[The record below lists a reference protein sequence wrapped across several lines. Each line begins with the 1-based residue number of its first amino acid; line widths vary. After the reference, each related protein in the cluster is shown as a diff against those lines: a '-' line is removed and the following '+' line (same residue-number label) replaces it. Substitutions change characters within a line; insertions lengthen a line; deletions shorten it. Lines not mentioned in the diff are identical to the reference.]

1 MGRLGTGAWWAALLL
16 AYGVGAFANHCLYVV
31 IHDATHKLIFKNRA
45 ANYLVAI
52 IGDLPNLIPGAIGFS
67 ICHLAH
73 HARQGLHSA
82 DADLAG
88 HWEARLIGNRWYGK
102 ALWLLVFPLFQLTRP
117 IRLKN
122 VLGHQWLEHGQPGRL
137 RPFDMAMV
145 HVFGWNAILY
155 LAGSMLFSIGLHPLG
170 SRWIQEH
177 FTLDPVQE
185 TGSYYGM
192 LNRLA
197 LNVGYHNEHH
207 DFPSVP
213 WNRLPAHPPASR
225 RNFMTAL
232 TPAASWSR
240 LWLTFI
246 CRSRYSLYSRVLRAE
261 INRSTWLSKDAPCA
275 SRWSPVPTIIFAD
288 GVALTLNRLVGYLE
302 RQGVEVLVFTPTA
315 DKPAF
320 AHQRHHRAGAVH
332 AAARPPGISPGA
344 AHARRCETASCWISA
359 RHHPHRGAG
368 PAGTCRAGAGQC
380 ARHSGGGDLSH
391 PLRDLSAA
399 LLVPGA
405 VRGPV

>member
-1 MGRLGTGAWWAALLL
+1 MGKLGLHGWWAALLL

-31 IHDATHKLIFKNRA
+31 IHDATHRLIFKNRT

-73 HARQGLHSA
+73 HARQGDHAA

-117 IRLKN
+117 
-122 VLGHQWLEHGQPGRL
+122 GRQKDVSSVINGWSIASL
-137 RPFDMAMV
+137 TACALFDAAVVMA
-145 HVFGWNAILY
+145 FGWNAILY
-155 LAGSMLFSIGLHPLG
+155 LAASMLFSIGLHPLG

-177 FTLDPVQE
+177 FTLDPLQE

-213 WNRLPAHPPASR
+213 WNRLPDVRKLAPEFYNS
-225 RNFMTAL
+225 L
-232 TPAASWSR
+232 KPAASWFG

-246 CRSRYSLYSRVLRAE
+246 CNPSYSLYSRVLRSE
-261 INRSTWLSKDAPCA
+261 
-275 SRWSPVPTIIFAD
+275 
-288 GVALTLNRLVGYLE
+288 
-302 RQGVEVLVFTPTA
+302 
-315 DKPAF
+315 
-320 AHQRHHRAGAVH
+320 
-332 AAARPPGISPGA
+332 PGS
-344 AHARRCETASCWISA
+344 
-359 RHHPHRGAG
+359 
-368 PAGTCRAGAGQC
+368 
-380 ARHSGGGDLSH
+380 
-391 PLRDLSAA
+391 
-399 LLVPGA
+399 
-405 VRGPV
+405 

>member
-1 MGRLGTGAWWAALLL
+1 LQIGLAALMGRLGLHAWWAALLL

-73 HARQGLHSA
+73 HARQGDHSA

-117 IRLKN
+117 GRLKDVASVIN
-122 VLGHQWLEHGQPGRL
+122 GWSLASLTACAL
-137 RPFDMAMV
+137 FDVAV
-145 HVFGWNAILY
+145 VYLFGWNALLY
-155 LAGSMLFSIGLHPLG
+155 LAASMLFSIGLHPLG

-177 FTLDPVQE
+177 FTLDPQQE

-213 WNRLPAHPPASR
+213 WNRLPDIR
-225 RNFMTAL
+225 RMAPEFYDSL
-232 TPAASWSR
+232 TPAASWFG

-246 CRSRYSLYSRVLRAE
+246 CNPDYSLYSRVLRSE
-261 INRSTWLSKDAPCA
+261 
-275 SRWSPVPTIIFAD
+275 
-288 GVALTLNRLVGYLE
+288 
-302 RQGVEVLVFTPTA
+302 
-315 DKPAF
+315 
-320 AHQRHHRAGAVH
+320 
-332 AAARPPGISPGA
+332 PGS
-344 AHARRCETASCWISA
+344 
-359 RHHPHRGAG
+359 
-368 PAGTCRAGAGQC
+368 
-380 ARHSGGGDLSH
+380 
-391 PLRDLSAA
+391 
-399 LLVPGA
+399 
-405 VRGPV
+405 